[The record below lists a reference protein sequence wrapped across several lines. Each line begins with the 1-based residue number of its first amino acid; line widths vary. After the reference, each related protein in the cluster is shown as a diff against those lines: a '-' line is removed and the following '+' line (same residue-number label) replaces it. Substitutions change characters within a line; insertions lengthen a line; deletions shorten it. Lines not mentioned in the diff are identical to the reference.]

1 MSMPPAGWYA
11 DEQSQGHERWWNGDA
26 WTEHLRSRETL
37 QPAAT
42 PSTLPPE
49 NWNTASHTSRIERE
63 AAVKK
68 NNSMAYTGLVLAL
81 IGLIINP
88 FAIPSILGTV
98 FAAIGLAR
106 ANELSAKNTRGHG
119 MGIAATGV
127 VLGLVGLVFFAVNL
141 ASF

>member
-11 DEQSQGHERWWNGDA
+11 DERSQAHERWWNGDA

-37 QPAAT
+37 IPSALPAD
-42 PSTLPPE
+42 
-49 NWNTASHTSRIERE
+49 NWNTASHTSRIQRE
-63 AAVKK
+63 TAVKK

-106 ANELSAKNTRGHG
+106 ANELSAQRVSNHG
-119 MGIAATGV
+119 TGIAVTGI

-141 ASF
+141 ATF